1 MSHYIIEE
9 LFGKCLNDA
18 VLMIIT
24 TIKVNHLSP

>member
-18 VLMIIT
+18 VLMIIIT
-24 TIKVNHLSP
+24 VRVNPLTS